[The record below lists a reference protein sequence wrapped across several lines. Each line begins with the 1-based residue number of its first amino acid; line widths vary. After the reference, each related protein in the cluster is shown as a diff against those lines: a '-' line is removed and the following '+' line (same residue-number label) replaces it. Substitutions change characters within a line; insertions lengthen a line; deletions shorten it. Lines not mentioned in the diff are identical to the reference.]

1 MSNTVGTGYSFVWAG
16 NLRKE
21 DRNTLTPM
29 SKQKKCG
36 GCGGGGKTIEMQR
49 CKNGGEKLKK
59 DRFWLQKE
67 TVCLRAQ

>member
-36 GCGGGGKTIEMQR
+36 GCGGGGKTIEM
-49 CKNGGEKLKK
+49 
-59 DRFWLQKE
+59 
-67 TVCLRAQ
+67 